1 MNAIKLPFQFNVK
14 AIKADIQSLKESGY
28 YLLDNTYLEPGSLVG
43 FHLIEPEVEQGVPVF
58 RPNQHLSQSPAL
70 LSLYDTFKCDK
81 ETYRI
86 HSLRAG
92 CTIKKHRDIA
102 RNFEHSII
110 RIHVPIISTDEI
122 YTYLD
127 DKRVKMEP
135 GECWYMD
142 LDLYHE
148 IFNKSDQD
156 RVNLVM
162 DCVRNKWWED
172 IFAQCGKNH
181 DDNPYRNMSV
191 AELEGIRENFLAM
204 TTEVCGQ
211 MIKEIDKE
219 LSSRA

>member
-1 MNAIKLPFQFNVK
+1 MNAIKLPFLFDVE
-14 AIKADIQSLKESGY
+14 AIKADIQNLKESGY

-58 RPNQHLSQSPAL
+58 KPNQHLSQSPAL
-70 LSLYDTFKCDK
+70 LSLYESFKCDK

-86 HSLRAG
+86 HALRAG
-92 CTIKKHRDIA
+92 YTIKKHRDIA
-102 RNFEHSII
+102 RNFEHNMI
-110 RIHVPIISTDEI
+110 RIHVPIISNDEI

-127 DKRVKMEP
+127 DERVKMEP

-142 LDLYHE
+142 LDLHHE

-162 DCVRNKWWED
+162 DCVRNKWWEG
-172 IFAQCGKNH
+172 IFAECGKKH

-191 AELEGIRENFLAM
+191 AELEGIKVNFQAM
-204 TTEVCGQ
+204 APEVGKQ
-211 MIKEIDKE
+211 LITEIDKE
-219 LSSRA
+219 LSART